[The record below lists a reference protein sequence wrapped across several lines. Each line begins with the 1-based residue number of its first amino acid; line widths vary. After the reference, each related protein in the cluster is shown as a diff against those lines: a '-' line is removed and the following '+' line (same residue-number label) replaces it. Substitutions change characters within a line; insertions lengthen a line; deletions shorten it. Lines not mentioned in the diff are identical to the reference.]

1 MSKRP
6 AKQMS
11 MEQYKAMHA
20 HMSAIDARWAKNDLT
35 PDHRESV
42 QHLVRLYLH
51 FNHYENLMEDA
62 LAALKR
68 GDAATAIRILQDEV
82 STDAP
87 PENMQ

>member
-11 MEQYKAMHA
+11 MGQYNAMRK
-20 HMSAIDARWAKNDLT
+20 HMEAIDAQWTSNDLA

-51 FNHYENLMEDA
+51 FNHYENIMEDA
-62 LAALKR
+62 LVALKR